1 MRIGLMADTHDNVHM
16 VDKAVKVFN
25 EYEVSLVLHAG
36 DIVSPFVPRWFKGL
50 RCKLIG
56 VFGNNENER
65 RMLVERFGKMG
76 HELRGHFTVIN
87 VGGKR
92 IALLHGHEAELLD
105 FTISSGYFDY
115 VVYGHTHEVR
125 LEEVR
130 GTLVINPGETCGYLS
145 GRATIALL
153 EPLTGEVK
161 IYDLK

>member
-1 MRIGLMADTHDNVHM
+1 M
-16 VDKAVKVFN
+16 
-25 EYEVSLVLHAG
+25 
-36 DIVSPFVPRWFKGL
+36 
-50 RCKLIG
+50 
-56 VFGNNENER
+56 
-65 RMLVERFGKMG
+65 
-76 HELRGHFTVIN
+76 IN

>member
-1 MRIGLMADTHDNVHM
+1 MRIGGDMMRIGLMADTHDNVHM

-76 HELRGHFTVIN
+76 HELRELRVLRLRGLWTHSRSTL
-87 VGGKR
+87 GGGQGNTR
-92 IALLHGHEAELLD
+92 D
-105 FTISSGYFDY
+105 
-115 VVYGHTHEVR
+115 
-125 LEEVR
+125 
-130 GTLVINPGETCGYLS
+130 
-145 GRATIALL
+145 
-153 EPLTGEVK
+153 
-161 IYDLK
+161 